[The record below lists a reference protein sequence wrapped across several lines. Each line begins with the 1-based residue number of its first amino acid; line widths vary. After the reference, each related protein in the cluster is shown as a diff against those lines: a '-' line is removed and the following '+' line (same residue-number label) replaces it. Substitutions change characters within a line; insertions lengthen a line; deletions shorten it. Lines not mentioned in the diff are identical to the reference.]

1 MKLSYDSTLDD
12 VVETSTRTFLR
23 SPAYATNR
31 WRGAVLCAA
40 GFAVF
45 GFLGFKDKDT
55 INLPVVCI
63 AAAAWGAGLY
73 LLAYKSALRRRI
85 ASYAAGELTG
95 EWPRATQCV
104 VENGQLVTTTFGTS
118 TAYTLAELSHVTEDA
133 KVLELHFGPK
143 STCMIPLRAF
153 ESAEEKAEFLAAL
166 RRG

>member
-1 MKLSYDSTLDD
+1 MKLTYESTLDD
-12 VVETSTRTFLR
+12 VVETAMRTFMR

-73 LLAYKSALRRRI
+73 LLIYKSAVRRRI
-85 ASYAAGELTG
+85 ASYAAGELAG
-95 EWPRATQCV
+95 EWPRTTHCV
-104 VENGQLVTTTFGTS
+104 VRDGQLVTTTFGTS
-118 TAYTLAELSHVTEDA
+118 TTYALAELSRVAEDA
-133 KVLELHFGPK
+133 KVLELSFG
-143 STCMIPLRAF
+143 SQSACTIPLRAF
-153 ESAEEKAEFLAAL
+153 DSAEEKAEFLAAI
-166 RRG
+166 RRE

>member
-1 MKLSYDSTLDD
+1 MKLIYDSTLDD
-12 VVETSTRTFLR
+12 VVETATRTFMR

-45 GFLGFKDKDT
+45 GFLGFKDKNT
-55 INLPVVCI
+55 VNLPVVCI

-73 LLAYKSALRRRI
+73 LLAYKSAVRRRI
-85 ASYAAGELTG
+85 SSYVAGELTG
-95 EWPRATQCV
+95 EWPRATHCV

-118 TAYTLAELSHVTEDA
+118 TTYALAELSRVVEDA
-133 KVLELHFGPK
+133 KVVELSFGPA
-143 STCMIPLRAF
+143 STCTIPKRAF
-153 ESAEEKAEFLAAL
+153 DSAEEKAEFLAAI